1 MLYTLH
7 VNEFVLIQFMYISI
21 DLYCKFVLTGI
32 ELVEGF
38 MKSCHQ
44 IASNV
49 TVMQFSREHELYV
62 RI

>member
-1 MLYTLH
+1 MLSAFT
-7 VNEFVLIQFMYISI
+7 FIQFMYISI

-38 MKSCHQ
+38 IKSCHQ

-49 TVMQFSREHELYV
+49 TLMQFSRKHELYARV
-62 RI
+62 